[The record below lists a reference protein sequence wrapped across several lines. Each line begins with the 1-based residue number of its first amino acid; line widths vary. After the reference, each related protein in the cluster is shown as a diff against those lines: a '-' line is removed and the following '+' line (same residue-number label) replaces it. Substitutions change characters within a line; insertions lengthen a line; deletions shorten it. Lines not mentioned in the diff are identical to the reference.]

1 MIKEE
6 LERNPIKTVEDYRDK
21 IKELKENHDA
31 FLAALDEVL
40 EARKYIIH
48 EPIYL
53 QEIADMS
60 NLKNVRRLEQAHDKL
75 RQLKMWN
82 GNRS

>member
-6 LERNPIKTVEDYRDK
+6 LEKNPIKTVEDYEDK
-21 IKELKENHDA
+21 VKELKENHDA

-60 NLKNVRRLEQAHDKL
+60 NLKNVRRLEQAHDKF